1 MKKQLNQS
9 NSEEKR
15 RKEEG
20 EIHEFLKLEKRKV
33 IEGRIKDMEQR
44 KIKRHDILQ
53 ESSVKRSQS

>member
-53 ESSVKRSQS
+53 